1 VIELKIEFSKHA
13 KQRMIEREIKFEYI
27 QETIEFPGYTIKNNG
42 KTEAHKNIGN
52 KNLKVVYI
60 NEHNFINVVTVIWK

>member
-1 VIELKIEFSKHA
+1 MIKLRIELSKHA

-27 QETIEFPGYTIKNNG
+27 QETIEFPDYTIKNNG
-42 KTEAHKNIGN
+42 KTEAYKSLGN
-52 KNLKVVYI
+52 KTLKVVYI